1 MSTSGDHASAGEP
14 RGQPGELLEPALLA
28 RLERMQLATRRRL
41 AGLHPGE
48 HRSPRT
54 GSSID
59 FADYRDYHPG
69 DDFRRIDYHLY
80 ARLGTLLVKLFDA
93 EDDLTLR
100 MVVDTSAS
108 MGVGG
113 KLEAAKR
120 LAAAL
125 GFVGLLRR
133 DVVTVTTFPG
143 GRGPARFVSRSAAG
157 HLFAHLGALEA
168 RGTTAIAGA
177 VAELMA
183 RPGPTGSTVLV
194 SDLLTPDWQDAL
206 RRLPARGGDVTVVHV
221 LDRSDLE
228 PSLLGDLELVDVEGG
243 DRVQVSLAPDT
254 LGRYRRA
261 ARAWADEVAGQ
272 ARRAGA
278 SYVRLFTDD
287 DLERLLTTAWRAEG
301 ILR

>member
-1 MSTSGDHASAGEP
+1 
-14 RGQPGELLEPALLA
+14 
-28 RLERMQLATRRRL
+28 MQLSTRRRL

-54 GSSID
+54 GSSLD

-100 MVVDTSAS
+100 LVMDRSAS

-113 KLEAAKR
+113 KLDAAKR

-143 GRGPARFVSRSAAG
+143 AGGPARFVGRSVTGQLFG
-157 HLFAHLGALEA
+157 HLAALEPG
-168 RGTTAIAGA
+168 GTTAIAGA
-177 VAELMA
+177 VADLMA
-183 RPGPTGSTVLV
+183 RPGPTGSTVLL
-194 SDLLTPDWQDAL
+194 SDLLTPDWRDAL

-228 PSLLGDLELVDVEGG
+228 PSLVGDLELVDVERG
-243 DRVQVSLAPDT
+243 
-254 LGRYRRA
+254 
-261 ARAWADEVAGQ
+261 
-272 ARRAGA
+272 
-278 SYVRLFTDD
+278 
-287 DLERLLTTAWRAEG
+287 
-301 ILR
+301 

>member
-1 MSTSGDHASAGEP
+1 VPA
-14 RGQPGELLEPALLA
+14 ELLSPSLMA
-28 RLERMQLATRRRL
+28 RLERLQLTTRRRL
-41 AGLHPGE
+41 AGLHAGE

-54 GSSID
+54 GSSLD

-100 MVVDTSAS
+100 LVVDTSAS

-113 KLEAAKR
+113 KLTTAKR

-125 GFVGLLRR
+125 GFVALLRR
-133 DVVTVTTFPG
+133 DVVTLMSFPDG
-143 GRGPARFVSRSAAG
+143 GPPSRFVSRTAAG
-157 HLFAHLGALEA
+157 PLFQRLDDLSAQG
-168 RGTTAIAGA
+168 GTPIAAA
-177 VAELMA
+177 VGDLLS
-183 RPGPTGSTVLV
+183 RPGPTGSTVLF
-194 SDLLTPDWQDAL
+194 SDLLAPDWRDAV

-221 LDRSDLE
+221 LDRAELE
-228 PSLLGDLELVDVEGG
+228 PSLLGDLELVDVETAE
-243 DRVQVSLAPDT
+243 RVQVSLAPDT
-254 LGRYRRA
+254 LQRYRRA
-261 ARAWADEVAGQ
+261 AQAWADEIAGQ

-278 SYVRLFTDD
+278 GYLRVFTDD
-287 DLERLLTTAWRAEG
+287 DLERALTSTWRAEG